1 MVLPLENNSIYCK
14 KQCKEKVQS
23 NQRCIRD
30 LSVICQ
36 PSSYDRST
44 STIHE
49 VVTWSLSTSLQ
60 RQCDDEN
67 ETATTLEEW
76 GEQKS
81 DIHFY
86 RWLLY
91 VHNEQLHNSKSCLDD
106 ELLHR
111 LLGGEMTN
119 RATPLC
125 FPLPLETTMMVD
137 YLTMICVLLENSDD
151 DEMEYDG
158 VHTFDTEP
166 DIFAIKNA
174 FMFCTRGMYQCM
186 KSCEPIQKELK
197 FKNRSMTRDT
207 LKDIYSYING
217 HFHIQSKKTI
227 SYQGLQHF

>member
-1 MVLPLENNSIYCK
+1 MTDIDQCALWWCFSSPGGGIYSQGC
-14 KQCKEKVQS
+14 S
-23 NQRCIRD
+23 
-30 LSVICQ
+30 CQ
-36 PSSYDRST
+36 PSLYERST
-44 STIHE
+44 STIRV

-67 ETATTLEEW
+67 EIAQQHTLEEW

-91 VHNEQLHNSKSCLDD
+91 VHNEQSQQHNCKYCLDD

-119 RATPLC
+119 KATPLS

-137 YLTMICVLLENSDD
+137 YLTTISVLLHNSDD
-151 DEMEYDG
+151 KMEYDG

-166 DIFAIKNA
+166 DIFAIKK
-174 FMFCTRGMYQCM
+174 CCHV
-186 KSCEPIQKELK
+186 L
-197 FKNRSMTRDT
+197 
-207 LKDIYSYING
+207 
-217 HFHIQSKKTI
+217 H
-227 SYQGLQHF
+227 